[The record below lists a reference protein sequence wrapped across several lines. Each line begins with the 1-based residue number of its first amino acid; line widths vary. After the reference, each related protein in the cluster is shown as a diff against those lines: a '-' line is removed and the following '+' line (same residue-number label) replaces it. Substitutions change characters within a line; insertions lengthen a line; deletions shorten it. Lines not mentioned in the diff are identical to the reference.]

1 MFFSASRWG
10 GVAKAAVRSAAC
22 PIIKVLLTCCVKGNE
37 LSSEPGSPVDNSEDR
52 TDRSSR
58 TRDTALPGPSLPG
71 ENPASLGAAAE
82 RRVLI
87 FVCVSLALLM
97 SSLNQTIVAT
107 ALHSIQIGLASS
119 IAWTGWTITAYSLG
133 MVLMLPLAG
142 KLSDRYGRRRVFLG
156 SVIVFTLGSLFCG
169 FSNNIYVLVV
179 LRAVQAIGG
188 AGFTPSATGIVV
200 EHFGSARDRAVG
212 LFGSIFPIGSIL
224 GPIVGGV
231 IVTYWS
237 WRVVF
242 LVNVPIGIL
251 LTLLA
256 LRVIPVDRSVRKR
269 SGESLDLGGMA
280 LLGVGVLSA
289 MIALTF
295 LGGTHSGSVVF
306 AFVSAS
312 LVCVIA
318 LWLFVAHIN
327 RSRRP
332 FISPS
337 MLYGRGFGAV
347 NVINFVFGGGLVG
360 LVALIPFY
368 ATTRYGIGALDSGTL
383 LTAQGIGIIL
393 VSSFAAFL
401 LRRTGYRL
409 PMYVGY
415 GLAATGIGLLAVPP
429 AGLSPYVWLASAAC
443 LVGIGIGCADP
454 ASRNACLQLVPDQ
467 SSALAALRSTGRQVG
482 SIVTV
487 SVATAIIAGFG
498 TSGTAQAYVY
508 AAAALL
514 LLAATP
520 IISRVPEH
528 HGAW

>member
-1 MFFSASRWG
+1 M
-10 GVAKAAVRSAAC
+10 
-22 PIIKVLLTCCVKGNE
+22 
-37 LSSEPGSPVDNSEDR
+37 SSD
-52 TDRSSR
+52 
-58 TRDTALPGPSLPG
+58 A
-71 ENPASLGAAAE
+71 ASLGDDRVDEVGRDARPLDGMKPGTMGSSDGDPTSGAAAP
-82 RRVLI
+82 RRILI

-107 ALHSIQIGLASS
+107 ALHSIQIGLKSS

-169 FSNNIYVLVV
+169 FANNIYVLVV

-200 EHFGSARDRAVG
+200 EHFGAARDRAVG

-237 WRVVF
+237 WRTVF
-242 LVNVPIGIL
+242 LVNVPIGIV
-251 LTLLA
+251 LTVLS
-256 LRVIPVDRSVRKR
+256 LRVIPTDRLRPKR
-269 SGESLDLGGMA
+269 ATESLDLGGMA
-280 LLGVGVLSA
+280 MLGVGVLGA
-289 MIALTF
+289 MIAVTF
-295 LGGTHSGSVVF
+295 LGDIGAGTAIV
-306 AFVSAS
+306 AFVVAVAVCAS
-312 LVCVIA
+312 A
-318 LWLFVAHIN
+318 LWFFIRHIN
-327 RSRRP
+327 RSRSP
-332 FISPS
+332 FISPG

-347 NVINFVFGGGLVG
+347 NVINFIYGGGLVG

-383 LTAQGIGIIL
+383 LAAQGAGIIV

-409 PMYVGY
+409 PMYAGY
-415 GLAATGIGLLAVPP
+415 GLAAIGIGLLAATPVWV
-429 AGLSPYVWLASAAC
+429 SPYVWLAGAAC
-443 LVGIGIGCADP
+443 IVGVGIGCADP
-454 ASRNACLQLVPDQ
+454 ASRNACLQLAPDQ
-467 SSALAALRSTGRQVG
+467 SSSLAALRSTGRQIG

-514 LLAATP
+514 LIAAMP